1 MLQAMNTGHDG
12 SMTTLHANSTRDA
25 IHRME
30 LLAGFAGYTGSETTF
45 RGQVAAAIQLLV
57 HVSRLKD
64 GKRRVMSITE
74 VVGLVDGE
82 LVLRDVFRYDLER
95 GEHLDLRGVMP

>member
-1 MLQAMNTGHDG
+1 MVEAINAGNEWA
-12 SMTTLHANSTRDA
+12 MTTRHANATRDA
-25 IHRME
+25 ILRVWV
-30 LLAGFAGYTGSETTF
+30 LAGFAGYTGSETTF
-45 RGQVAAAIQLLV
+45 RGQVAAASQLLV

>member
-1 MLQAMNTGHDG
+1 MLDFLFYSIARRPR
-12 SMTTLHANSTRDA
+12 ATRSNP
-25 IHRME
+25 
-30 LLAGFAGYTGSETTF
+30 LLPYTQLVRSLAVFAGNSGSETTF
-45 RGQVAAAIQLLV
+45 RGQVAAAIQLLG